1 MPKRI
6 SPSELTPILEI
17 VNSAAGPVSLELLSR
32 SLPAIPR
39 RTLQRRLAL
48 LTEKGQLAATS
59 TRGGRRYRPGDGTPL
74 PKNPAPSAPGGVPL
88 TSASREIK
96 ERVSRPIRDRKVVGY
111 HTPFPE
117 YYRPNASAYLSTE
130 TRRKLLQIGRTSP
143 IPLPPGT
150 YFRKEA
156 GRLLPD
162 LAWNSS
168 RIAGCGLSLEETRR
182 LLELGLSPHNGKP
195 EEAQIL
201 LNHKAAIQFI
211 TRDTSPESTSPASEV
226 AFDRHTL
233 CNLHALLSD
242 NLLPDPASGGRLR
255 CHPVEVRGTA
265 FHPLKIPALIDSR
278 FDELLA
284 KAAAIE
290 DPFEQSFFALVH
302 LSYLQPFEWLNERV
316 ARLAATLPFI
326 RHNLIPLTYVDV
338 AAADYL
344 HGMLGVY
351 ELNRIDLLR
360 DVFVWAYERSCARYS
375 AIRRSLGEPDPFR
388 LRHRDWLIAIIGEIV
403 SQNYSPEKTI
413 GMLLE
418 KLPALQDPDDQ
429 NRAPGVI
436 QAELDSLHEGN
447 IARYQIHPEAFRRW
461 QEMRKDG
468 IC

>member
-6 SPSELTPILEI
+6 PPSELTPILDI
-17 VNSAAGPVSLELLSR
+17 VTAAGGPVSLEIITR
-32 SLPAIPR
+32 SLPEIPR

-59 TRGGRRYRPGDGTPL
+59 TRGGRRYRLGDGTPL

-96 ERVSRPIRDRKVVGY
+96 ERVSRAIRDRKVVGY
-111 HTPFPE
+111 HAPFPE

-130 TRRKLLQIGRTSP
+130 IRRKLMQIGRTSP

-156 GRLLPD
+156 SRLLPD

-168 RIAGCGLSLEETRR
+168 RIAGCGLTLEETRA
-182 LLELGLSPHNGKP
+182 LLEMGIPPPDGKP

-211 TRDTSPESTSPASEV
+211 ARDTSLETAPGSLEA

-255 CHPVEVRGTA
+255 GHPIEVRGST
-265 FHPLKIPALIDSR
+265 FHPLKIPALIESR

-316 ARLAATLPFI
+316 ARLVATLPFV

-338 AAADYL
+338 LPTDYL
-344 HGMLGVY
+344 QGMLGVY

-403 SQNYSPEKTI
+403 SQKLSPEKTI
-413 GMLLE
+413 SMLLE

-447 IARYQIHPEAFRRW
+447 IARYQIHPEAFRSW
-461 QEMRKDG
+461 QELRKDG
-468 IC
+468 LC